1 MSRKQ
6 WLFYVSYPLLT
17 LVIFNFIGVF
27 FELCLSIKSGLP
39 NMVYDGLLFAIWF
52 LRYMMPIIWVWQ
64 TLEIAYEWTSDY
76 LRNQKEGRLNT
87 QFLAQQHEKRKHVLQ
102 RVIGGVGRLITLFL
116 VCQLLHTFE
125 LTTYSVIS
133 PYYLVNCYVTFMV
146 LVVVGKFLNRLL
158 RLVRNDES
166 MKPLVMMSINVVITA
181 LVLQAS
187 SFIVQT
193 QSEPYSYL
201 QLLQWFGVL
210 LFIKG
215 IVKWWNRPI
224 ADLKLKGGISSI

>member
-1 MSRKQ
+1 MLRKQ

-27 FELCLSIKSGLP
+27 FELCLFIKSDLP

-76 LRNQKEGRLNT
+76 LSEQKEGRLNT
-87 QFLAQQHEKRKHVLQ
+87 RFLTLQHEKRKHVRQ

-133 PYYLVNCYVTFMV
+133 PYYLVNCFVSFMV
-146 LVVVGKFLNRLL
+146 LVVVGNFLNRLL
-158 RLVRNDES
+158 RLVRNAES

-181 LVLQAS
+181 LVL
-187 SFIVQT
+187 
-193 QSEPYSYL
+193 
-201 QLLQWFGVL
+201 
-210 LFIKG
+210 
-215 IVKWWNRPI
+215 
-224 ADLKLKGGISSI
+224 